1 MEGSSEAPRRLSGV
15 SFDDRMG
22 LGRGDSETPGRG
34 CLGLGKGGR
43 DLGPSGL
50 GPRHVTCV
58 AAPGP
63 KPEDAGFPLHLHRFI
78 APRSLGVRFRRP
90 FSLSS
95 AEPLLG
101 EHDDHVPGRLQFLR
115 EHKPLT

>member
-1 MEGSSEAPRRLSGV
+1 MGRSPGAPTVSERE
-15 SFDDRMG
+15 MG

-50 GPRHVTCV
+50 GARHVTCV

-63 KPEDAGFPLHLHRFI
+63 KPEDAGFPLHLHRFF
-78 APRSLGVRFRRP
+78 ASRSLGVRFRRP
-90 FSLSS
+90 LSLMLIR
-95 AEPLLG
+95 AIAG
-101 EHDDHVPGRLQFLR
+101 GA
-115 EHKPLT
+115 